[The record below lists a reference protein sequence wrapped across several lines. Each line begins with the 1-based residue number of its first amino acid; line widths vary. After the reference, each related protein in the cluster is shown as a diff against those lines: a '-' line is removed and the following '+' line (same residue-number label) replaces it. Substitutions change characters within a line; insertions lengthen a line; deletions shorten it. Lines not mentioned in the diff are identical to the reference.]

1 LFESEQAG
9 AVELDV
15 AGAEKYKADVDEKI
29 AALEAEAAKLTGKDN
44 KKERAAK
51 GKEVAELKG
60 EARYVDACKVA
71 KGLEPK
77 NGHFAKFPE
86 PVKKAA
92 PAPAPE
98 LEPEAKSEPKK
109 KDEKKAKKQESAG
122 ISPAETKEME
132 QLKKDIVAR
141 KEQLKAEGLSGG
153 QQNKDAQIVAWV
165 TRLNEL
171 KEKQEPGSTQKEKKE
186 GKKSSRAPLSSQEQ
200 IEMDKLKG
208 EIEEYKHRLRTEFG
222 YGPKD
227 MKADPDLKDMEAKMA
242 AFEKRS

>member
-15 AGAEKYKADVDEKI
+15 AGAEKYKAEVDEKI

-51 GKEVAELKG
+51 GKEVSELKS

-71 KGLEPK
+71 KGMEPK
-77 NGHFAKFPE
+77 NGNFAKFPE

-92 PAPAPE
+92 PAAPE
-98 LEPEAKSEPKK
+98 PEPEAKAEPKK

-122 ISPAETKEME
+122 ISPAETKELE
-132 QLKKDIVAR
+132 QLKKDIVER

-165 TRLNEL
+165 ARLNEL
-171 KEKQEPGSTQKEKKE
+171 KEKQEPGSTQKDKKKE
-186 GKKSSRAPLSSQEQ
+186 VKKGSRAPLSSQEQ

-227 MKADPDLKDMEAKMA
+227 MKADPDLKDMEAKLA